1 MQSELP
7 AHGAF
12 PYDVQK
18 AISSEAHEVA
28 PVEEVVPAGQ
38 GEQEEEPPLEKVP
51 ATHIEINELAQKH
64 PPGHSLKQL
73 PDPAAEKA
81 FTGQGRQLEEPV
93 VEYVPAPHTATTPFT
108 QYDPAGHGEAT
119 AVP

>member
-1 MQSELP
+1 M
-7 AHGAF
+7 
-12 PYDVQK
+12 
-18 AISSEAHEVA
+18 HEVA

-51 ATHIEINELAQKH
+51 APHIETNELAQKH

-73 PDPAAEKA
+73 PDPAVEKA
-81 FTGQGRQLEEPV
+81 LTGQGRQLEEPV

-108 QYDPAGHGEAT
+108 QYDPAGHGEDT
-119 AVP
+119 PVP